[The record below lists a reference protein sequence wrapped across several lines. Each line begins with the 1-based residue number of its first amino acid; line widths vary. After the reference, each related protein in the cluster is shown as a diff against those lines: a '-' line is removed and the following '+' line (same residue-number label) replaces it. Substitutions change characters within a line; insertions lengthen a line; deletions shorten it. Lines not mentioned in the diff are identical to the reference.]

1 MGRNAK
7 NKKKKGSRKNSKK
20 EGKKGRNA
28 KNSKKGGEKKK
39 GKKAKGSNSGK
50 STKNDGEKKNVN
62 KGKNSDGNRKF
73 VKKPNKE
80 PSAEKAG
87 KPNKRLN
94 KLGFTKMATKSTL
107 KGLNCLWN
115 KLEDLLVKCGEKILS
130 KT

>member
-1 MGRNAK
+1 MGGK
-7 NKKKKGSRKNSKK
+7 NGDKKGNGQENNGK
-20 EGKKGRNA
+20 GKKGRNA

-39 GKKAKGSNSGK
+39 GKKGKGSNNRK
-50 STKNDGEKKNVN
+50 SKKNDGEKKNVN

-80 PSAEKAG
+80 PSAENVA

-107 KGLNCLWN
+107 DGLNCMWN

-130 KT
+130 KTP